1 MQMVIYREATVDDLS
16 AICSLGEEV
25 NAIHHSAWPHI
36 FAPTGAP
43 GRDSE
48 VWATGIAAETATTFL
63 AEDQGEVLGFVSVA
77 FIDET
82 NSLLQRAR
90 YAKINSISVAAR
102 NRGQGIGREL
112 MAQAEA
118 WAVGH
123 GATDVRLNVWAFNE
137 SARAMY
143 RELGYEIR
151 SHMLGKRLSK
161 VGA

>member
-1 MQMVIYREATVDDLS
+1 MVIYREATLDDLS
-16 AICSLGEEV
+16 AICALGEQV
-25 NAIHHSAWPHI
+25 NAIHHAAWPHI
-36 FAPTGAP
+36 FAPSGEP
-43 GRDSE
+43 DRDSE
-48 VWATGIAAETATTFL
+48 VWAKGIAVEAATTFL
-63 AEDQGEVLGFVSVA
+63 ADDQGKVLGFVSVA

-82 NSLLQRAR
+82 NSLLQPVR

-118 WAVGH
+118 WAVRH

-143 RELGYEIR
+143 QELGYEVR
-151 SHMLGKRLSK
+151 SHMLGKRLSRD
-161 VGA
+161 GA